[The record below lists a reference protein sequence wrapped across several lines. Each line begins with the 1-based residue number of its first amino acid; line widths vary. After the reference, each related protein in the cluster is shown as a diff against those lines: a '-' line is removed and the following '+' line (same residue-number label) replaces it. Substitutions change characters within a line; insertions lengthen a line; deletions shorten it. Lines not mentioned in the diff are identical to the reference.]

1 MAASPNKQTG
11 FISANAKEPP
21 PTVMNDTTDG
31 STKVTNEKVIAKK
44 TCRHFKNSGRT
55 KIISDYLKEFVGE
68 KNEKKR
74 RALLTHFAK
83 KRGIN
88 PESLRH
94 MKYELYLELYYGMV
108 LDGYLDATESS
119 PHDKRRIEEL
129 RNAGSFNEWKRSFK
143 ARTNKPVFLPA
154 VLDEEEYRTD
164 PLPKGPTVFEDSLLV
179 DEIRK

>member
-11 FISANAKEPP
+11 FISAKEPP

-44 TCRHFKNSGRT
+44 TCRHFTRRGRT
-55 KIISDYLKEFVGE
+55 KTVSDYLKIFVAE
-68 KNEKKR
+68 KDEKKR
-74 RALLTHFAK
+74 RALLTHFAN

-94 MKYELYLELYYGMV
+94 MKYSLYLELYYGMV

-119 PHDKRRIEEL
+119 PHDKGRIEEL

-164 PLPKGPTVFEDSLLV
+164 PLPKGPKVFEDSLLV